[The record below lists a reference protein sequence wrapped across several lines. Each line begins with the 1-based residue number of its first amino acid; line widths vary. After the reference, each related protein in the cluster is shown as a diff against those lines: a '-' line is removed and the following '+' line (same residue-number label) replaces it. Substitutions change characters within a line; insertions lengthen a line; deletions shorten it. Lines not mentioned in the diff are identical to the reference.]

1 MSLKNIHFIL
11 VRPQMGE
18 NIGSVARAI
27 KNFNIK
33 YLRIVNPRCTWPN
46 NKALATSVGAKDIL
60 KSAKIYDSVEESI
73 GDLDIIFASSS
84 RIRKVNKKII
94 TVSNMKFKIKKG
106 RKIGILFGPEASGLS
121 NDEIN
126 CADFLVKIPSNK
138 KFSSLNLSHS
148 AIIFCF
154 ELFKLFKKNKE
165 RFYSRYKSSLATKS
179 EVNKF
184 LSFII
189 KNLDKKGFLQPDHK
203 RNSMIRNINN
213 IFHRI
218 NLSEQEIR
226 ILLGIFST
234 LNEINKK
241 TWIDK
246 RFSLFIN
253 HGYKI
258 WQKE

>member
-1 MSLKNIHFIL
+1 MSLGKIYFIL

-33 YLRIVNPRCTWPN
+33 YLRIVNPRCNWPN
-46 NKALATSVGAKDIL
+46 QKALATSVGAKDIL
-60 KSAKIYDSVEESI
+60 KSAKIYNSIEKAI
-73 GDLDIIFASSS
+73 GDLDIIFASTS

-94 TVSNMKFKIKKG
+94 SILDFKKKVEKK

-121 NDEIN
+121 NDEISYAN
-126 CADFLVKIPSNK
+126 YLVKIPTNK

-148 AIIFCF
+148 VIIFCF
-154 ELFKLFKKNKE
+154 ELFQYFSNKKAI
-165 RFYSRYKSSLATKS
+165 YKSSYKSSVAKKS

-189 KNLDKKGFLQPDHK
+189 NKLDKKGFLQPDHK
-203 RNSMIRNINN
+203 RKSMIRNINN
-213 IFHRI
+213 IFHRL

-234 LNEINKK
+234 LNEFNKK
-241 TWIDK
+241 
-246 RFSLFIN
+246 S
-253 HGYKI
+253 
-258 WQKE
+258 

>member
-1 MSLKNIHFIL
+1 MSLGNIHFIL

-33 YLRIVNPRCTWPN
+33 HLKIVNPRCNWPSQ
-46 NKALATSVGAKDIL
+46 KALATSVGAKDIL
-60 KSAKIYDSVEESI
+60 KSTKVYDSVEKSI
-73 GDLDIIFASSS
+73 EHLDIIFASSS

-94 TVSNMKFKIKKG
+94 SVSDLRTKIKKG
-106 RKIGILFGPEASGLS
+106 KKIGILFGPEASGLS

-126 CADFLVKIPSNK
+126 CANYLVKIPSNK

-154 ELFKLFKKNKE
+154 EIFKYFLKKKPD
-165 RFYSRYKSSLATKS
+165 YKSGYKSLVAKKS
-179 EVNKF
+179 EVIKF
-184 LSFII
+184 LNFII
-189 KNLDKKGFLQPDHK
+189 QGLDKKGFLQPDHK
-203 RNSMIRNINN
+203 RASMIRNINN

-234 LNEINKK
+234 LNEFDNK
-241 TWIDK
+241 
-246 RFSLFIN
+246 S
-253 HGYKI
+253 
-258 WQKE
+258 

>member
-1 MSLKNIHFIL
+1 MSLGKIYFIL

-33 YLRIVNPRCTWPN
+33 YLRIVNPRCNWPSQ
-46 NKALATSVGAKDIL
+46 KALATSVGAKDIL
-60 KSAKIYDSVEESI
+60 KSAKIYNSIEKAI
-73 GDLDIIFASSS
+73 GDLDIIFASTS
-84 RIRKVNKKII
+84 RIIKVNKKII
-94 TVSNMKFKIKKG
+94 SILDFKKKVEKK

-121 NDEIN
+121 NDEISYAN
-126 CADFLVKIPSNK
+126 YLVKIPTNK

-154 ELFKLFKKNKE
+154 ELFQYFSNKKAIYK
-165 RFYSRYKSSLATKS
+165 SGYKSSVAKKS

-189 KNLDKKGFLQPDHK
+189 NKLDKKGFLQPDHK
-203 RNSMIRNINN
+203 RKSMIRNINN
-213 IFHRI
+213 IFHRL

-234 LNEINKK
+234 LNVFNKK
-241 TWIDK
+241 
-246 RFSLFIN
+246 S
-253 HGYKI
+253 
-258 WQKE
+258 

>member
-1 MSLKNIHFIL
+1 MSLGNIHFIL

-33 YLRIVNPRCTWPN
+33 HLRIVNPRCHWPN
-46 NKALATSVGAKDIL
+46 QKALATSVGAKDIL
-60 KSAKIYDSVEESI
+60 NSTKVYNSIEKAI
-73 GDLDIIFASSS
+73 GDLDIIFASTS
-84 RIRKVNKKII
+84 RIRSINKKTISI
-94 TVSNMKFKIKKG
+94 LDLKNKVKKK

-121 NDEIN
+121 NDEISY
-126 CADFLVKIPSNK
+126 ADYLVKIPTNK
-138 KFSSLNLSHS
+138 KFNSLNLSHS

-154 ELFKLFKKNKE
+154 EIFKYFSNKKNVY
-165 RFYSRYKSSLATKS
+165 RSSYKSTVAKKS

-184 LSFII
+184 LKFII
-189 KNLDKKGFLQPDHK
+189 SRLDKKGFLQPDHK
-203 RNSMIRNINN
+203 RKSMIRNINN

-234 LNEINKK
+234 LNEFNKK
-241 TWIDK
+241 
-246 RFSLFIN
+246 S
-253 HGYKI
+253 
-258 WQKE
+258 

>member
-1 MSLKNIHFIL
+1 MSLGKIYFIL

-18 NIGSVARAI
+18 NIGSAARAI

-33 YLRIVNPRCTWPN
+33 YLRIVNPRCNWPSQ
-46 NKALATSVGAKDIL
+46 KALATSVGAKDIL
-60 KSAKIYDSVEESI
+60 KSAKIYNSIEKAI
-73 GDLDIIFASSS
+73 GDLDIIFASTS
-84 RIRKVNKKII
+84 RIRKVNKEII
-94 TVSNMKFKIKKG
+94 SILDFKKKVEKK

-121 NDEIN
+121 NDEISYAN
-126 CADFLVKIPSNK
+126 YLVKIPTNK

-154 ELFKLFKKNKE
+154 ELFQYFSNKKAIYK
-165 RFYSRYKSSLATKS
+165 SGYKSSVAKKS

-189 KNLDKKGFLQPDHK
+189 NKLDKKGFLQPDHK
-203 RNSMIRNINN
+203 RKSMIRNINN
-213 IFHRI
+213 IFHRL

-234 LNEINKK
+234 LNEFNTK
-241 TWIDK
+241 
-246 RFSLFIN
+246 S
-253 HGYKI
+253 
-258 WQKE
+258 

>member
-11 VRPQMGE
+11 VRPQIGE
-18 NIGSVARAI
+18 NIGAVARAI
-27 KNFNIK
+27 KNFNITK
-33 YLRIVNPRCTWPN
+33 LRIINPRCEWPN
-46 NKALATSVGAKDIL
+46 KKALATSVGAKDIL
-60 KSAKIYDSVEESI
+60 KSTKIYNSIEKSI
-73 GDLDIIFASSS
+73 GDLDVVFASTS
-84 RIRKVNKKII
+84 RIRKMNKRVISIIDLKKKINKKH
-94 TVSNMKFKIKKG
+94 
-106 RKIGILFGPEASGLS
+106 KIGIVFGPEASGLS

-126 CADFLVKIPSNK
+126 SADYLVKIPTNS

-154 ELFKLFKKNKE
+154 ELFKIFSNKKFCFN
-165 RFYSRYKSSLATKS
+165 SSYKSSLATKS
-179 EVNKF
+179 EINKF
-184 LSFII
+184 LNFII
-189 KNLDKKGFLQPDHK
+189 KKLDKRGFLQPDHK

-241 TWIDK
+241 T
-246 RFSLFIN
+246 
-253 HGYKI
+253 
-258 WQKE
+258 

>member
-1 MSLKNIHFIL
+1 MSLNNIYFIL

-33 YLRIVNPRCTWPN
+33 HLRIVNPRCDWPN
-46 NKALATSVGAKDIL
+46 QKALATSVGAKDVL
-60 KSAKIYDSVEESI
+60 KLSKIYDSVEKSI
-73 GDLDIIFASSS
+73 EDLDMIFASSS

-94 TVSNMKFKIKKG
+94 SITNLKNKIRKEK
-106 RKIGILFGPEASGLS
+106 KIGILFGPEASGLS

-126 CADFLVKIPSNK
+126 CADYLVKIPNNK

-154 ELFKLFKKNKE
+154 VLFQHFSKKKFE
-165 RFYSRYKSSLATKS
+165 YKTGYKSSIAKKS

-184 LSFII
+184 LKFII
-189 KNLDKKGFLQPDHK
+189 QGLDKKGFLQPDHK
-203 RNSMIRNINN
+203 RQSMIRNINN

-218 NLSEQEIR
+218 NISEQEIR

-234 LNEINKK
+234 LNEFNKK
-241 TWIDK
+241 
-246 RFSLFIN
+246 S
-253 HGYKI
+253 
-258 WQKE
+258 

>member
-1 MSLKNIHFIL
+1 MSLNKIYFIL
-11 VRPQMGE
+11 VRPQLGE

-33 YLRIVNPRCTWPN
+33 HLRLVNPKCNWPN
-46 NKALATSVGAKDIL
+46 QKALATSVGAKDVL
-60 KSAKIYDSVEESI
+60 KATKIYDSVEKSI
-73 GDLDIIFASSS
+73 GDLDLVFASSS

-94 TVSNMKFKIKKG
+94 SVTNLKNKVTKH
-106 RKIGILFGPEASGLS
+106 RRIGILFGPEASGLS
-121 NDEIN
+121 NDEIS

-154 ELFKLFKKNKE
+154 EIFKYFSGKKGDYKTG
-165 RFYSRYKSSLATKS
+165 YKSSVATKS

-189 KNLDKKGFLQPDHK
+189 RGLDKKGFLQPDHK
-203 RNSMIRNINN
+203 RQSMIRNINN
-213 IFHRI
+213 IFHRS
-218 NLSEQEIR
+218 NLSDQEIR

-234 LNEINKK
+234 LNEFNKK
-241 TWIDK
+241 
-246 RFSLFIN
+246 S
-253 HGYKI
+253 
-258 WQKE
+258 

>member
-1 MSLKNIHFIL
+1 MSLNNIYFIL

-33 YLRIVNPRCTWPN
+33 YLRIVNPRCNWPN

-60 KSAKIYDSVEESI
+60 KSAKIYDSVEKSI
-73 GDLDIIFASSS
+73 EDLDIILASSS
-84 RIRKVNKKII
+84 RVRRVNKKII
-94 TVSNMKFKIKKG
+94 LVSDMRKKIIKR

-121 NDEIN
+121 NDDIN
-126 CADFLVKIPSNK
+126 CANYLIKIPSNK

-154 ELFKLFKKNKE
+154 ELFQHFSSKKNEYKTG
-165 RFYSRYKSSLATKS
+165 YKSPMAKKS

-184 LSFII
+184 LNFII
-189 KNLDKKGFLQPDHK
+189 QGLDKKGFLQPDHK
-203 RNSMIRNINN
+203 RQSMVRNINN

-218 NLSEQEIR
+218 NLSEKEIR

-234 LNEINKK
+234 LNEFNKK
-241 TWIDK
+241 
-246 RFSLFIN
+246 S
-253 HGYKI
+253 
-258 WQKE
+258 

>member
-1 MSLKNIHFIL
+1 MSLNNIYFIL
-11 VRPQMGE
+11 VRPQLGE

-33 YLRIVNPRCTWPN
+33 YLRIVNPRCNWPN
-46 NKALATSVGAKDIL
+46 QKALATSVGAKDVL
-60 KSAKIYDSVEESI
+60 KSAKIYKSIEKSI
-73 GDLDIIFASSS
+73 GDLDIVFASTS

-94 TVSNMKFKIKKG
+94 SILDLKRKVKK
-106 RKIGILFGPEASGLS
+106 RHKIGIIFGPEASGLS

-126 CADFLVKIPSNK
+126 YADYLVKIPTNS

-154 ELFKLFKKNKE
+154 QIFQHFSNK
-165 RFYSRYKSSLATKS
+165 RIMYNSKYKSSVAPKS

-184 LSFII
+184 LHFII
-189 KNLDKKGFLQPDHK
+189 KGLDKKGFLQPDHK
-203 RNSMIRNINN
+203 RQSMIRNINN
-213 IFHRI
+213 IFHRS

-234 LNEINKK
+234 LNEFNKK
-241 TWIDK
+241 
-246 RFSLFIN
+246 S
-253 HGYKI
+253 
-258 WQKE
+258 